1 MSNVN
6 DKHINKIND
15 MMKFIERNLTC
26 DSDCQRE
33 KHIENLRKKWKESQ
47 DELRTLPETVL
58 SNEKKFYVTKNGE
71 DYYRNNILRERYTK
85 YIENWRKD
93 QIQKFNDIND
103 IMESTLENY
112 KSETIAKS
120 RINQLLKQVQ
130 EKNDLLKK
138 EIDNFYKTTFTAE
151 RRVWYQGKDN
161 DNLLSW
167 RFYIKIFYFAVLFA
181 FVLMGPFVQAG
192 GYKSVKMW
200 LFIIFYIALPY
211 ILHYIIS
218 FFIKSYRYFTRRAPQ

>member
-33 KHIENLRKKWKESQ
+33 KHIENLRKKWKESE

-85 YIENWRKD
+85 YIENWRED

-103 IMESTLENY
+103 IMESTLENF

-130 EKNDLLKK
+130 EKNDLLKR

-167 RFYIKIFYFAVLFA
+167 RFYIKIFYFAVLLA
-181 FVLMGPFVQAG
+181 FVFMGPFLLNG
-192 GYKSVKMW
+192 GYKSGKMW

-218 FFIKSYRYFTRRAPQ
+218 FFIYWYRYFKRRAPQ

>member
-6 DKHINKIND
+6 DKQINKIND

-33 KHIENLRKKWKESQ
+33 KHIENLRKKWKESE

-85 YIENWRKD
+85 YIENWRED
-93 QIQKFNDIND
+93 QIEKFNDIND
-103 IMESTLENY
+103 IMESTLENF

-130 EKNDLLKK
+130 EKNDLLKR
-138 EIDNFYKTTFTAE
+138 EIDDFYKSTFTAE

-167 RFYIKIFYFAVLFA
+167 RFYIKIFYFAVLLA
-181 FVLMGPFVQAG
+181 FVFMGPFLQNA
-192 GYKSVKMW
+192 GYKSGKMW

-218 FFIKSYRYFTRRAPQ
+218 FFIYWYRYFTRRAPQ